1 MRNQQRAKPA
11 LAKGMGK
18 MNWNSYLTRAIAP
31 ALAVLMVISVFAAI
45 PMRLS
50 AEPYES
56 STSLTALAQGRGGA
70 CVEYS
75 QGKVFVIGGMHPTTA
90 TVVDTVMIYNVS
102 TGSTT
107 YGAKMTY
114 GVEGAAHAIL
124 PNGTIYLFGGY
135 NSSVGSIVTV
145 QAYSTVTNTWS
156 VLANPVPIVQT
167 IATAAVGY
175 DGRVYVFGGYRQ
187 NNATLIY
194 QPLTDTWTYGSD
206 LPNYR
211 WAAAAVTH
219 SATSIYVLGGGN
231 TTSGLAVDSV
241 DIYNPVANT
250 WTTGAPMLRTIAFVS
265 AVEARNGHIYVF
277 GGVNS
282 PYYDGGTV
290 YNEIE
295 RYSIATDSW
304 EYAGVS
310 LSSTRDFTG
319 AVVDEFGR
327 LFVVS
332 GLNGGTT
339 PSATV
344 QMIVASDIS
353 GREVVKIVSPTN
365 GSLVSGVVPVHAVIQ
380 NPGPATIMG
389 ADFFVDGVL
398 HESQTGDTEW
408 TFSWEP
414 PALSDGTV
422 FVLMV
427 RVYTNDARV
436 IDDSVTVKHW
446 NSIAE
451 LEMQIEDIE
460 DQIATL
466 QAQLAAADGNVT
478 VILMTLAALG
488 ASFADLQTQLDA
500 MQDQVDRV
508 EDKADTAGMYSIVN
522 LVLVIV
528 VIVLLAL
535 MLVMSRKK
543 P

>member
-1 MRNQQRAKPA
+1 VLDR
-11 LAKGMGK
+11 GMGK
-18 MNWNSYLTRAIAP
+18 MNWNRYVTRAIAP
-31 ALAVLMVISVFAAI
+31 ALAVLMVISVLAAI

-124 PNGTIYLFGGY
+124 SNGTIYVFGGY

-145 QAYSTVTNTWS
+145 QAYNTVTDTWS
-156 VLANPVPIVQT
+156 VLANPMPVMQT
-167 IATAAVGY
+167 IATAAAGL
-175 DGRVYVFGGYRQ
+175 DGRVYVFGGSTQ
-187 NNATLIY
+187 NNATLVY
-194 QPLTDTWTYGSD
+194 QPLTDTWTYGAN
-206 LPNYR
+206 LTNFR

-219 SATSIYVLGGGN
+219 SATAIYVIGGGN
-231 TTSGLAVDSV
+231 TSSGLAVSSV

-250 WTTGAPMLRTIAFVS
+250 WSSAAPLLRTIAFIS

-282 PYYDGGTV
+282 PYFNGGTV

-295 RYSIATDSW
+295 RYNIATNSW

-339 PSATV
+339 PSTNV
-344 QMIVASDIS
+344 QMIIASNIS
-353 GREVVKIVSPTN
+353 GQEAVKIVSPTT
-365 GSLVSGVVPVHAVIQ
+365 GSIVSGVVPVHAVVQ
-380 NPGPATIMG
+380 NPIFVGILG
-389 ADFFVDGVL
+389 ADLFVDGVL
-398 HESQTGDTEW
+398 YESQYGNDQW
-408 TFSWEP
+408 TFSWN
-414 PALSDGTV
+414 ASGLTDGSSH
-422 FVLMV
+422 VLKV
-427 RVYTNDARV
+427 RVYTDDAKV
-436 IDDSVTVKHW
+436 IDDMVTVEVATQSAEEKMAALQQQ
-446 NSIAE
+446 IADV
-451 LEMQIEDIE
+451 Q
-460 DQIATL
+460 DQIAAL
-466 QAQLAAADGNVT
+466 QVQLAGSDGNVT
-478 VILMTLAALG
+478 AIALQLAALG
-488 ASFADLQTQLDA
+488 TFLADLQTQLND
-500 MQDQVDRV
+500 MQDQVDRI
-508 EDKADTAGMYSIVN
+508 ETKADNAGTYSIVN
-522 LVLVIV
+522 IVLV
-528 VIVLLAL
+528 VIILALLAL
-535 MLVMSRKK
+535 MFVMSRRK